1 MMKKCILLFLLICC
15 VTVQAEIVNRYSFND
30 GDTEAVDSI
39 GGKNGTLT
47 NTATISGNKLV
58 LNGSSAVE
66 LPSDTLDAGL
76 TSVTIETWCQLGTS
90 NTWARLFDFGG
101 SEGANGGNTFYLVPN
116 NNTGGMQLCISTT
129 GFPSWQTGEN
139 NIYGTGLAAG
149 VYTHVACVFDGS
161 VPEIRLYI
169 NGQLAASAATTMD
182 IALVARQ
189 NAYIG
194 DSSYTGDPYF
204 NGSIDEFRIYDTALS
219 DDEVLQSFEAG
230 ADASFTPGLS
240 AKKPNPK
247 NGETDVSINIGT
259 ISWTPDPLAFGH
271 NVFFGSDPNVGN
283 ATIEDLMGATV
294 YEGLDVN
301 SIDLTRLNFG
311 TTYYWRVDEVNNSTL
326 KEVYR
331 GKLWSFTTEPEGVKL
346 AATNV
351 AGVEFNS
358 PIEVYSYQ
366 DPNSTYNGKGL
377 DDVNGTH
384 SNENTETNSTMWV
397 GMGDAPGD
405 VWLKYELD
413 QVYKLYQLQIWN
425 YNEPEP
431 SLPFGAKDVN
441 ILYSIDNVTWKAL
454 DEIQVFPMGTGESTY
469 KADIFVNM
477 NGAIAKY
484 VKLSFL
490 SSHTEGMYTGGISEI
505 RFFVIPTRVTVP
517 SPANNATNVDVGSI
531 LSWKAGR
538 GVAVHKIYIDSDKN
552 AVIDGT
558 AAIKGETEDSS
569 YSMVLGLGKTYY
581 WKVDEVND
589 AEEYTT
595 WDGPVWKFST
605 PQFILV
611 DGFEI
616 GYGNDPGKDA
626 VFLTWKDGAELGD
639 SSNGSYMG
647 RKSEPYLQ
655 TINHSGGHS
664 APMEYDN
671 QSYSYSEVK
680 AETSKLAIGP
690 DWSKGNPNTMEIW
703 FRADANDVN
712 EPVTDKLYAAFND
725 GNRIYYD
732 GLESRIRRASWSRFN
747 VPLDGIDLS
756 NITSVTIGVEKIGGT
771 GGIGTIYID
780 DIRLTIYVPA
790 DAVDP
795 GTDNLIAYYK
805 MENNVQ
811 DSSGS
816 GLNGTFS
823 GDGAATYVAGPFTSY
838 GQALDFN
845 PDTNDVVDLGAAEPF
860 NFTGSFSISLWAKI
874 QGWGNEW
881 GHTMVATHGEGTM
894 GFQIR
899 RGGGWIGGMQGMP
912 ATGFCFT
919 TRGISILNT
928 TNSEDMM
935 VDTPVIGDW
944 LYITCI
950 YDKENNTKSIYF
962 DGELVRVVDTEPT
975 AVFGPS
981 TTNASIGARANA
993 ANSAFEALFNGMLD
1007 DVRFYDD
1014 ALTDG
1019 EVKYLYKTE

>member
-1 MMKKCILLFLLICC
+1 MHKRFVVAISMCLFLALSASVANAVESIIRE
-15 VTVQAEIVNRYSFND
+15 AESANSITAPFVIQDDAAASGGKYIVNPSGSNNSNPPTTGIAKYNITVTEGGTYKLFLRVLCTVGGD
-30 GDTEAVDSI
+30 GDDSCFVRI
-39 GGKNGTLT
+39 NGATPSIVTSSGWTNSNNIDRSMAAADTQVWFWAQIHEYDNQTWPGTLITFDIPKGSTTIEIAYREDGLKIDQLILT
-47 NTATISGNKLV
+47 NDPAASTTNLPLTISSK
-58 LNGSSAVE
+58 
-66 LPSDTLDAGL
+66 
-76 TSVTIETWCQLGTS
+76 
-90 NTWARLFDFGG
+90 
-101 SEGANGGNTFYLVPN
+101 
-116 NNTGGMQLCISTT
+116 
-129 GFPSWQTGEN
+129 
-139 NIYGTGLAAG
+139 
-149 VYTHVACVFDGS
+149 
-161 VPEIRLYI
+161 
-169 NGQLAASAATTMD
+169 
-182 IALVARQ
+182 
-189 NAYIG
+189 
-194 DSSYTGDPYF
+194 PYP
-204 NGSIDEFRIYDTALS
+204 
-219 DDEVLQSFEAG
+219 
-230 ADASFTPGLS
+230 ADKA
-240 AKKPNPK
+240 
-247 NGETDVSINIGT
+247 TDVSLDTQVWWKPGVFAETFNVFIGT
-259 ISWTPDPLAFGH
+259 DYNDVL
-271 NVFFGSDPNVGN
+271 N
-283 ATIEDLMGATV
+283 ATAGAHDDV
-294 YEGLDVN
+294 VLFQALDVN
-301 SIDLTRLNFG
+301 NLKPGMLEYGKN
-311 TTYYWRVDEVNNSTL
+311 YYWRVDDIGTATNKGGVW
-326 KEVYR
+326 K
-331 GKLWSFTTEPEGVKL
+331 FTSEPEGRVL
-346 AATNV
+346 ASNSII
-351 AGVEFNS
+351 GVEFNS

-664 APMEYDN
+664 TQMTYDN

-680 AETSKLAIGP
+680 AQSEKLPIGTT
-690 DWSKGNPNTMEIW
+690 DWSIGSPKTLTIW
-703 FRADANDVN
+703 FRGDPNTTEISDS
-712 EPVTDKLYAAFND
+712 ELYC
-725 GNRIYYD
+725 
-732 GLESRIRRASWSRFN
+732 
-747 VPLDGIDLS
+747 
-756 NITSVTIGVEKIGGT
+756 KIGGKTATYSGSLDILMKDLWWQWDIDLAALGANLTNIPDITIGIKRVGTVGSQGVIYLDDIMLT
-771 GGIGTIYID
+771 GIQAVTSSPDLYIEAENYVTITAPMDVNNVLSGAFGGTYVGVTNGKSSSTTEPKYPEGTVTYNVTVDSGVYKIMARIYIQGNEYEGD
-780 DIRLTIYVPA
+780 SCWVKIPTATAVKTA
-790 DAVDP
+790 D
-795 GTDNLIAYYK
+795 G
-805 MENNVQ
+805 
-811 DSSGS
+811 
-816 GLNGTFS
+816 
-823 GDGAATYVAGPFTSY
+823 
-838 GQALDFN
+838 
-845 PDTNDVVDLGAAEPF
+845 NDVTLTPA
-860 NFTGSFSISLWAKI
+860 GSTIADGWVNSNNLVGGTSWQWDTFLSSL
-874 QGWGNEW
+874 
-881 GHTMVATHGEGTM
+881 
-894 GFQIR
+894 
-899 RGGGWIGGMQGMP
+899 
-912 ATGFCFT
+912 
-919 TRGISILNT
+919 
-928 TNSEDMM
+928 NSDQ
-935 VDTPVIGDW
+935 D
-944 LYITCI
+944 
-950 YDKENNTKSIYF
+950 
-962 DGELVRVVDTEPT
+962 
-975 AVFGPS
+975 
-981 TTNASIGARANA
+981 
-993 ANSAFEALFNGMLD
+993 ALFTLTAGTHTILISNREDGLWI
-1007 DVRFYDD
+1007 D
-1014 ALTDG
+1014 ALLL
-1019 EVKYLYKTE
+1019 VKVGD

>member
-1 MMKKCILLFLLICC
+1 MKILVSVLFMFGI
-15 VTVQAEIVNRYSFND
+15 AGIVNAYVVSDDFNSYADGTALGNTPNWYSGSGSNVVTGGIVGGASPIATMSKGPMLDANRVKWTELAVGDSLSISMDFQTSSDSHKFDDDRLGMHNDYDSTTSNRTLGAQLEQFHIETYFNNT
-30 GDTEAVDSI
+30 GDTGERIILSSSDFTNLPASTWYTFNV
-39 GGKNGTLT
+39 TLT
-47 NTATISGNKLV
+47 KLGDFRVLIETSLRAVSDNSLIASGSLDTDTLTEARRPHHRYFTDDQAADPLDGGLWPMFKNYNATSGNADNFSFEIIPADTSKATNPYPKNNATDILVDVGKLSWTPGEGATSHTVFLGTDVNSVTYATIS
-58 LNGSSAVE
+58 
-66 LPSDTLDAGL
+66 DTL
-76 TSVTIETWCQLGTS
+76 GTV
-90 NTWARLFDFGG
+90 L
-101 SEGANGGNTFYLVPN
+101 Y
-116 NNTGGMQLCISTT
+116 Q
-129 GFPSWQTGEN
+129 
-139 NIYGTGLAAG
+139 NI
-149 VYTHVACVFDGS
+149 
-161 VPEIRLYI
+161 
-169 NGQLAASAATTMD
+169 
-182 IALVARQ
+182 
-189 NAYIG
+189 
-194 DSSYTGDPYF
+194 
-204 NGSIDEFRIYDTALS
+204 
-219 DDEVLQSFEAG
+219 
-230 ADASFTPGLS
+230 
-240 AKKPNPK
+240 
-247 NGETDVSINIGT
+247 
-259 ISWTPDPLAFGH
+259 
-271 NVFFGSDPNVGN
+271 
-283 ATIEDLMGATV
+283 
-294 YEGLDVN
+294 DVN
-301 SIDLTRLNFG
+301 SIDLARLEYG
-311 TTYYWRVDEVNNSTL
+311 TTYYWRVDEIPGNGA
-326 KEVYR
+326 
-331 GKLWSFTTEPEGVKL
+331 GKIWSFTTEPEGVKL

-351 AGVEFNS
+351 VGVEFNS
-358 PIEVYSYQ
+358 PSEVYSYQ

-664 APMEYDN
+664 TQMTYDN

-680 AETSKLAIGP
+680 AQSEKLPIGTT
-690 DWSKGNPNTMEIW
+690 DWSIGSPKTLTIW
-703 FRADANDVN
+703 FRGDPNTTEISDS
-712 EPVTDKLYAAFND
+712 ELYC
-725 GNRIYYD
+725 
-732 GLESRIRRASWSRFN
+732 
-747 VPLDGIDLS
+747 
-756 NITSVTIGVEKIGGT
+756 KIGGKTATYSGSLDILMKDLWWQWDIDLAALGANLTNIPDITIGIKRVGTVGSQGVIYLDDIMLT
-771 GGIGTIYID
+771 GIQAVTSSPDLYIEAENYVTITAPMDVNNVLSGAFGGTYVGVTNGKSSSTTEPKYPEGTVTYNVTVDSGVYKIMARIYIQGNEYEGD
-780 DIRLTIYVPA
+780 SCWVKIPTATAVKTA
-790 DAVDP
+790 D
-795 GTDNLIAYYK
+795 G
-805 MENNVQ
+805 
-811 DSSGS
+811 
-816 GLNGTFS
+816 
-823 GDGAATYVAGPFTSY
+823 
-838 GQALDFN
+838 
-845 PDTNDVVDLGAAEPF
+845 NDVTLTPA
-860 NFTGSFSISLWAKI
+860 GSTIADGWVNSNNLVGGTSWQWDTFLSSL
-874 QGWGNEW
+874 
-881 GHTMVATHGEGTM
+881 
-894 GFQIR
+894 
-899 RGGGWIGGMQGMP
+899 
-912 ATGFCFT
+912 
-919 TRGISILNT
+919 
-928 TNSEDMM
+928 NSDQ
-935 VDTPVIGDW
+935 D
-944 LYITCI
+944 
-950 YDKENNTKSIYF
+950 
-962 DGELVRVVDTEPT
+962 
-975 AVFGPS
+975 
-981 TTNASIGARANA
+981 
-993 ANSAFEALFNGMLD
+993 ALFTLTAGTHTILISNREDGLWI
-1007 DVRFYDD
+1007 D
-1014 ALTDG
+1014 ALLL
-1019 EVKYLYKTE
+1019 VKVGD